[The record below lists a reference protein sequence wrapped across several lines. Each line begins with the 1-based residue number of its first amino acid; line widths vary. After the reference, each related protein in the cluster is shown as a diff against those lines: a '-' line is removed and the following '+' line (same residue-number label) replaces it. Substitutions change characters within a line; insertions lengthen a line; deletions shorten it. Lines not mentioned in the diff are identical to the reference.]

1 MPSFPTSLPALQRVS
16 LLDRMD
22 TPGREADLLHNRICD
37 DARFLEFDIHYIT
50 NKNGTEIEYPS

>member
-1 MPSFPTSLPALQRVS
+1 MPSFPTSLP
-16 LLDRMD
+16 D
-22 TPGREADLLHNRICD
+22 TYGD